1 VRKAHDEFGHG
12 IESARR
18 GNFNEVAAQLT
29 IEDAEVHA
37 IVGQC
42 REARNEVSAG
52 LALSRDNGTLE
63 HASRALAICGAEREA
78 LVLSSELAKQFPEA
92 IFTNRLQIPLTAAAI
107 AIERGDAARAIELLE
122 PVRRFD
128 HAPSAEFWPAY
139 LRGQAYLQLKNGP
152 AAAAE
157 FRNIIAHRGEVPAS
171 MLYPL
176 SHLGLA
182 RASALA
188 NDTET
193 ARKSYEQFLTLW
205 KTADAE
211 LGAVNQARSEQAALR

>member
-1 VRKAHDEFGHG
+1 M
-12 IESARR
+12 
-18 GNFNEVAAQLT
+18 
-29 IEDAEVHA
+29 HA

-42 REARNEVSAG
+42 SEARSEASAG
-52 LALSRDNGTLE
+52 LGLSRDNGTLE

-78 LVLSSELAKQFPEA
+78 LELSSELAKGFPEA
-92 IFTNRLQIPLTAAAI
+92 VFTNRLQIPLTAAAV
-107 AIERGDAARAIELLE
+107 ALQRGDAARTIQLLE
-122 PVRRFD
+122 PVRRYD

-139 LRGQAYLQLKNGP
+139 LRGQAYLRLKNGQ

-182 RASALA
+182 RAAVLA
-188 NDTET
+188 QDTTT
-193 ARKSYEQFLTLW
+193 ARRSYREFLTLW
-205 KTADAE
+205 KTADAGLRVVSE
-211 LGAVNQARSEQAALR
+211 ARSEQAALGSR